1 MLKTYQYW
9 LLTAIAALSLLLVI
23 VDITLVNRNQGLRA
37 EVESRA
43 QYIQQSIQLQG
54 LYQDMVKALADL
66 AVRNKDDQLRELLTK
81 EGISITVTPPPATPP
96 AGAAKGKQP

>member
-9 LLTAIAALSLLLVI
+9 LLTVIAALSLLLVI
-23 VDITLVNRNQGLRA
+23 VDITMVNRNQALRG

-43 QYIQQSIQLQG
+43 QYIQQSVQLQV

-66 AVRNKDDQLRELLTK
+66 AVRNKDDQLRDLLTR
-81 EGISITVTPPPATPP
+81 EGISITVNPPASAAP
-96 AGAAKGKQP
+96 AAPARGK

>member
-1 MLKTYQYW
+1 MLKNYQYW

-23 VDITLVNRNQGLRA
+23 IDITLVNRNQGLRA

-43 QYIQQSIQLQG
+43 QYVQQSIQLQV

-81 EGISITVTPPPATPP
+81 EGISITVTPPPATAP
-96 AGAAKGKQP
+96 AGSAKGRQP